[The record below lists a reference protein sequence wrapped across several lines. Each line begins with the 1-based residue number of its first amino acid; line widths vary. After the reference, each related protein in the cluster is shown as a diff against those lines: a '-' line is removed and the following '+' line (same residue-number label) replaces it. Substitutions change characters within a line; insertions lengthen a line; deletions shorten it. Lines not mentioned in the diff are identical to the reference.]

1 MSGRTVSWI
10 ALVRCG
16 EQWYHHL
23 KGAYHKG
30 RTGKNS
36 LLLSCMCAPME
47 KPHQQAPN
55 FKGKDRAERRKLAR
69 SRFGFSRSS
78 PIFKLLT
85 ILGPGLIAANAGNDA
100 GGIATFAS
108 AGANYGYNL
117 LWALA
122 VAGFCLAIVQEMC
135 ARMGAVTGKGLAD
148 LIREQFGVRWAA
160 LAMLALLVAN
170 TGVTVSEFLG
180 IAASVQVLAN
190 DIHTPF
196 VYLVVPLSG
205 LILWWLVIK
214 GSYRRV
220 EKVFLFISLGF
231 LAYIPA
237 AFAAHP
243 SWSTIGQQVILPHL
257 DTSSG
262 YLIAA
267 VALVGTT
274 ISPYMQFFVQ
284 SSVADKGI
292 PASEYAYEQLDV
304 YSSTVFAVF
313 IAGFVII
320 ASAAALYRGHPLP
333 VAIDAIAAAQALR
346 SFAGQYA
353 SLLFGVGM
361 FGASLLAGAVL
372 PLSTSYGIC
381 EAFGFERGVSRSF
394 KEAPVFQSI
403 FTGLI
408 ILGVLIAIIPG
419 LPIFQV
425 LVLLQDL
432 NAAMLPI
439 LLVFIILLVN
449 NRRLMGRRVNNLAF
463 NIISWATVVLVTIL
477 IILFLL
483 NQLFGI
489 TL

>member
-1 MSGRTVSWI
+1 MDTPDQKAQKLKTTDRT
-10 ALVRCG
+10 
-16 EQWYHHL
+16 
-23 KGAYHKG
+23 
-30 RTGKNS
+30 
-36 LLLSCMCAPME
+36 
-47 KPHQQAPN
+47 
-55 FKGKDRAERRKLAR
+55 DRKKQAR
-69 SRFGFSRSS
+69 SRFRLSRSS
-78 PIFKLLT
+78 PLLMLFT
-85 ILGPGLIAANAGNDA
+85 VLGPGLIAANAGNDA

-122 VAGFCLAIVQEMC
+122 IAGFCLAIVQEMC
-135 ARMGAVTGKGLAD
+135 ARMGVITGKGLAD
-148 LIREQFGVRWAA
+148 LIREQFGVRWTA
-160 LAMLALLVAN
+160 LAMLALLIAN

-190 DIHTPF
+190 DPHTLWIY
-196 VYLVVPLSG
+196 VVVPVAG
-205 LILWWLVIK
+205 LALWWLVIK

-220 EKVFLFISLGF
+220 EKIFLIMSLGF

-243 SWSTIGQQVILPHL
+243 SWSEVGRELIFPHI

-262 YLIAA
+262 YLLTA

-292 PASEYAYEQLDV
+292 QSREYAYEQLDV
-304 YSSTVFAVF
+304 YSGTIFAVV
-313 IAGFVII
+313 IACFVII
-320 ASAAALYRGHPLP
+320 ASAAALYKGHPLP
-333 VAIDAIAAAQALR
+333 MPITAIDAAQALR

-353 SLLFGVGM
+353 GLLFGIGL
-361 FGASLLAGAVL
+361 FGASLLAAAVL
-372 PLSTSYGIC
+372 PLSTSYAIC
-381 EAFGFERGVSRSF
+381 EAFGFERGVSHSF

-408 ILGVLIAIIPG
+408 ILGVLITLIPG

-425 LVLLQDL
+425 LVILQDL

-449 NRRLMGRRVNNLAF
+449 NRRLMGRHVNNLVF
-463 NIISWATVVLVTIL
+463 NIIAWGTVVLITALIL
-477 IILFLL
+477 LFLL
-483 NQLFGI
+483 NQIFGI
-489 TL
+489 QL